1 MRTRNYGDNL
11 YEPYED
17 AWPWVVA
24 IDAYDFGDP
33 APLDEL
39 LSSEPVPEELR
50 PVIASI
56 ASGKR
61 EPNLKAAAKLKIPA
75 SERMKIAGTI
85 SAALG
90 LIDAIKYDAID
101 ESVNDLS
108 GVSML
113 ADRPGKDR
121 EPVEILR
128 ELEATARNTIEWA
141 AREAGVSV
149 ETIENLLRH
158 LRRKMEQYPDV

>member
-1 MRTRNYGDNL
+1 MRTRNWGDAFFD
-11 YEPYED
+11 EPYLD
-17 AWPWVVA
+17 AWLWIVA

-33 APLDEL
+33 TPLDEL
-39 LSSEPVPEELR
+39 LSSAPVPEELR

-61 EPNLKAAAKLKIPA
+61 KPNLKAAAKLKIPA
-75 SERMKIAGTI
+75 NERMKIAGTI
-85 SAALG
+85 SAVLG

-101 ESVNDLS
+101 SAVNDES
-108 GVSML
+108 GVKML
-113 ADRPGKDR
+113 GDLKGR

-128 ELEATARNTIEWA
+128 ELEATARNTIERA
-141 AREAGVSV
+141 ARGAGVSV

-158 LRRKMEQYPDV
+158 LRQKMEQYPDV